1 VSSPLSPRILVVDD
15 DKAVR
20 TALKVN
26 LGKQHQ
32 VTEVDCAEKA
42 LKVLGSKPMDLVL
55 TDVSMPG
62 MSGMNLMRE
71 IREKHPEVRIIIMT
85 GYGSVSDAVDAMK
98 AGADDY
104 LIKPIEKD
112 ALLLIV
118 EKALEKKA
126 LLAEL
131 VALRKEVQ
139 EKYGFEN
146 IIGTTPS
153 MLAVYE
159 QIDAVADSNAR
170 VLIEGPTGTGKE
182 LISHAI
188 HYRSARCNG
197 PFIRVN
203 CAALPETLLESELF
217 GHEKGAFT
225 SAVRQHRG
233 RFEQANGGSLFLDEI
248 AEISP
253 ATQAKLLR
261 ALESGEFQRV
271 GGTATIN
278 VDVRVITATNKDL
291 REEVQAGRFR
301 EDLYYRLN
309 VFRIAVPAL
318 SERKK
323 DIPLLVEHFL
333 KHFAEENGRPAPTV
347 SNENMQRLLDYS
359 WPGNVRELLHVIE
372 RAVILSK
379 GEELTGIVLPE
390 MHPQDHKT
398 QVFLPGGM
406 TLQAGLKEYERQI
419 LIEAL
424 KDAKGVQAEAAR
436 SLGLS
441 RSNLNYRINRLGISV
456 KEVVY
461 E

>member
-1 VSSPLSPRILVVDD
+1 VSEFPTPRILVVDD

-26 LGKQHQ
+26 LGKAHQ
-32 VTEVDCAEKA
+32 VTEVDCGEKA
-42 LKVLGSKPMDLVL
+42 LKVLAGTPMDLVL
-55 TDVSMPG
+55 TDVAMPG
-62 MSGMNLMRE
+62 MGGMALMRE
-71 IREKHPEVRIIIMT
+71 VRDKHPEVRIVVMT
-85 GYGSVSDAVDAMK
+85 GYGSVADAVDAMK

-104 LIKPIEKD
+104 LIKPIEKA

-131 VALRKEVQ
+131 VSLRQEVQ
-139 EKYGFEN
+139 DKYGFEN
-146 IIGTTPS
+146 LIGTTPA

-159 QIDAVADSNAR
+159 QIEAVADSNAR
-170 VLIEGPTGTGKE
+170 VLVEGPTGTGKE
-182 LISHAI
+182 LISLAI
-188 HYRSARCNG
+188 HYRSGRRNG
-197 PFIRVN
+197 PIVRVN
-203 CAALPETLLESELF
+203 CAALPENLLESELF

-233 RFEQANGGSLFLDEI
+233 KFEQANGGTLFLDEI
-248 AEISP
+248 AEVSL

-261 ALESGEFQRV
+261 VLESGEFQRV
-271 GGTATIN
+271 GGTGTIQ

-291 REEVQAGRFR
+291 RQEVQTGNFR

-309 VFRIAVPAL
+309 VFRIEVPAL
-318 SERKK
+318 AERKQ
-323 DIPLLVEHFL
+323 DIPLLVAHFL
-333 KHFAEENGRPAPTV
+333 KHFSEENGRAMPMV
-347 SNENMQRLLDYS
+347 SNETMHRLLDYS

-379 GEELTGIVLPE
+379 GEELTGVILPE
-390 MHPQDHKT
+390 MHLQERKT

-424 KDAKGVQAEAAR
+424 KSAKGVQAEAAR
-436 SLGLS
+436 CLGLS

>member
-1 VSSPLSPRILVVDD
+1 VPDGPTPRILVVDD

-20 TALKVN
+20 TALRVN
-26 LGKQHQ
+26 LGKHHN
-32 VTEVDCAEKA
+32 VTQVDCGEKA
-42 LKVLGSKPMDLVL
+42 LKVLADTPMDLVI
-55 TDVSMPG
+55 TDVAMPG
-62 MSGMNLMRE
+62 MGGMALMQA
-71 IREKHPEVRIIIMT
+71 IRNRHPEVRVVVMT
-85 GYGSVSDAVDAMK
+85 GYGSVTDAVGAMK

-131 VALRKEVQ
+131 IGLRQEVQ

-146 IIGTTPS
+146 LIGTTPA

-159 QIDAVADSNAR
+159 QIEAVADTNAR
-170 VLIEGPTGTGKE
+170 VLVEGPTGTGKE
-182 LISHAI
+182 LISNAI
-188 HYRSARCNG
+188 HFRSGRRNG
-197 PFIRVN
+197 PMVRVN
-203 CAALPETLLESELF
+203 CAALPDNLLESELF

-225 SAVRQHRG
+225 SAVRQHQG
-233 RFEQANGGSLFLDEI
+233 KFEQANGGTLFLDEI
-248 AEISP
+248 GDVSP

-271 GGTATIN
+271 GGSTN
-278 VDVRVITATNKDL
+278 VKVDVRVISATNKNL
-291 REEVQAGRFR
+291 LEEVKAGHFR

-309 VFRIAVPAL
+309 VFRIEVPSLAD
-318 SERKK
+318 RKK
-323 DIPLLVEHFL
+323 DIPLLVAHFL
-333 KHFAEENGRPAPTV
+333 KHFSEENGRPAPSV
-347 SNENMQRLLDYS
+347 SNETMQRLLDYS
-359 WPGNVRELLHVIE
+359 WPGNVRELLHVME

-379 GEELTGIVLPE
+379 GEVLSGVVLPE
-390 MHPQDHKT
+390 MHPQAQKE
-398 QVFLPGGM
+398 QVFLPFGM
-406 TLQAGLKEYERQI
+406 TLQSGLKEYERQI

-424 KDAKGVQAEAAR
+424 KSANGIQAEAAR
-436 SLGLS
+436 NLGLS

-456 KEVVY
+456 KEIVY

>member
-1 VSSPLSPRILVVDD
+1 LVVDD

-20 TALKVN
+20 TALRVN
-26 LGKQHQ
+26 LGKHHN
-32 VTEVDCAEKA
+32 VTQVDCGEKA
-42 LKVLGSKPMDLVL
+42 LKVLADTPMDLVI
-55 TDVSMPG
+55 TDVAMPG
-62 MSGMNLMRE
+62 MGGMALMQA
-71 IREKHPEVRIIIMT
+71 IRNRHPEVRVVVMT
-85 GYGSVSDAVDAMK
+85 GYGSVTDAVGAMK

-131 VALRKEVQ
+131 IGLRQEVQ

-146 IIGTTPS
+146 LIGTTPA

-159 QIDAVADSNAR
+159 QIEAVADTNAR
-170 VLIEGPTGTGKE
+170 VLVEGPTGTGKE
-182 LISHAI
+182 LISNAI
-188 HYRSARCNG
+188 HFRSGRRNG
-197 PFIRVN
+197 PMVRVN
-203 CAALPETLLESELF
+203 CAALPDNLLESELF

-225 SAVRQHRG
+225 SAVRQHQG
-233 RFEQANGGSLFLDEI
+233 KFEQANGGTLFLDEI
-248 AEISP
+248 GDVSP

-271 GGTATIN
+271 GGSTN
-278 VDVRVITATNKDL
+278 VKVDVRVISATNKNL
-291 REEVQAGRFR
+291 LEEVKAGHFR

-309 VFRIAVPAL
+309 VFRIEVPSLAD
-318 SERKK
+318 RKK
-323 DIPLLVEHFL
+323 DIPLLVAHFL
-333 KHFAEENGRPAPTV
+333 KHFSEENGRPAPSV
-347 SNENMQRLLDYS
+347 SNETMQRLLDYS
-359 WPGNVRELLHVIE
+359 WPGNVRELLHVME

-379 GEELTGIVLPE
+379 GEVLSGVVLPE
-390 MHPQDHKT
+390 MHPQAQKE
-398 QVFLPGGM
+398 QVFLPFGM
-406 TLQAGLKEYERQI
+406 TLQSGLKEYERQI

-424 KDAKGVQAEAAR
+424 KSANGIQAEAAR
-436 SLGLS
+436 NLGLS

-456 KEVVY
+456 KEIVY